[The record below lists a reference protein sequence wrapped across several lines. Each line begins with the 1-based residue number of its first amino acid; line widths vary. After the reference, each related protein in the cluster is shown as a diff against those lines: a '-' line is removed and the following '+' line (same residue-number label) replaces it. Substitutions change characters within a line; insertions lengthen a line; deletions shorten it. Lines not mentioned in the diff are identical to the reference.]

1 MMGDPSSHTSS
12 NQQWSES
19 SGSPVDGAST
29 SAEASL
35 AVRFGPPSRENSGV
49 SAAPANSPNPSPL
62 EQQIDSYNQAS
73 ASPRR
78 TSEDLQ
84 QLCNQTREEVHRHAR
99 ALQESLATLF
109 NQIEAVKE
117 EHDKLYN
124 HNKFLQQYI
133 GDLMSTSKITASSSS
148 RVKK

>member
-1 MMGDPSSHTSS
+1 MEDPSSH
-12 NQQWSES
+12 NPPHQQWSEPPEPS
-19 SGSPVDGAST
+19 VDRAST
-29 SAEASL
+29 SAEVSL
-35 AVRFGPPSRENSGV
+35 PVHSAPPNHENGGVATTPGDSPKAGPF
-49 SAAPANSPNPSPL
+49 
-62 EQQIDSYNQAS
+62 EQQKSTDGRAS

-84 QLCNQTREEVHRHAR
+84 RLCNQTREEVHRHAQ
-99 ALQESLATLF
+99 ALQASLATLF

-148 RVKK
+148 RAKK